1 MTPGLSLLDREAVL
15 KAIDDRMT
23 ALRNEWDGC
32 DDAEFC
38 NTIEY
43 ARGQLS
49 EVFNDIVAGE
59 YDIELPISLANL
71 PPVLLVKD
79 LVRRANE
86 GDPSLS
92 VHHLHEPA
100 DSMYYRVATCADPGE
115 KKGEFVGPGVII
127 GAFGEVS

>member
-1 MTPGLSLLDREAVL
+1 MTPALSLLDREAVL

-23 ALRNEWDGC
+23 ALQDEWDAI
-32 DDAEFC
+32 DDAQFC

-43 ARGQLS
+43 ARGHLA

-79 LVRRANE
+79 LVRRADE
-86 GDPSLS
+86 GDPSIMVYPL
-92 VHHLHEPA
+92 P
-100 DSMYYRVATCADPGE
+100 DGE
-115 KKGEFVGPGVII
+115 EHAGGIEVSAVRLKGEFVGPGVII
-127 GAFGEVS
+127 AAFGEVA

>member
-1 MTPGLSLLDREAVL
+1 MTPIPRFLDAEAVM
-15 KAIDDRMT
+15 KALDDRMND
-23 ALRNEWDGC
+23 LQEQWNIC

-38 NTIEY
+38 DRTEY
-43 ARGQLS
+43 ARGILS

-127 GAFGEVS
+127 GAFGEVV